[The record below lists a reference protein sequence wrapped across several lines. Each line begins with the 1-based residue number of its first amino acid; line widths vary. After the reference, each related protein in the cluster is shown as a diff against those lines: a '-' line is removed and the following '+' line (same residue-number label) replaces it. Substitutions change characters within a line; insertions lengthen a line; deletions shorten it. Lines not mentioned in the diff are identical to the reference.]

1 MSKLWS
7 AAQSSY
13 RPTAAY
19 EATVVLIEADK
30 PVRSPL
36 PVRQRTINTI
46 TLQRPNIDEV
56 SPNRIEVGAVL
67 TLRGQNLMGETTQL
81 RFGDTLVDPDSTNVS
96 SQHIN
101 LNIPNSLTAG
111 IQGVQVVHGINI
123 GIPPTPHRGT
133 ESNVFP
139 FVLLPTIVTNPL
151 PSVVAGATLTLDVA
165 PPVLQHQRVSILL
178 GEQEIKIGPR
188 PDTNPPT
195 PSTTQLDFPI
205 PETFVADSY
214 LLRLRIDG
222 AESLLTTGGAGL
234 YDGPMVTVTSP

>member
-1 MSKLWS
+1 M
-7 AAQSSY
+7 
-13 RPTAAY
+13 
-19 EATVVLIEADK
+19 
-30 PVRSPL
+30 
-36 PVRQRTINTI
+36 
-46 TLQRPNIDEV
+46 
-56 SPNRIEVGAVL
+56 
-67 TLRGQNLMGETTQL
+67 
-81 RFGDTLVDPDSTNVS
+81 
-96 SQHIN
+96 
-101 LNIPNSLTAG
+101 TAG

-151 PSVVAGATLTLDVA
+151 PSVVAGATLTLDIV
-165 PPVLQHQRVSILL
+165 PPVLQHQRASIML

-205 PETFVADSY
+205 PETFVAGSY

-222 AESLLTTGGAGL
+222 AESLLSTGGAGL